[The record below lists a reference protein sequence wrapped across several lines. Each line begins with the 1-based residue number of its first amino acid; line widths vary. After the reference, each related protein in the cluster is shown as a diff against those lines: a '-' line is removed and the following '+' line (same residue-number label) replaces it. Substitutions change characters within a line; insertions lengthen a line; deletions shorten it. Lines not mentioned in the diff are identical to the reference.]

1 MRVFSL
7 WFFSKYLTKRPT
19 AISTF
24 STFAKNCASFSFF
37 DVNGDGK
44 ITEHELNDGRA
55 KRQAKKASEG
65 KMLRN
70 AQSAPSFSEID
81 TNGDGYI
88 SKDEFEMHQKTRH
101 AQ

>member
-1 MRVFSL
+1 MKHVWIMTL
-7 WFFSKYLTKRPT
+7 L
-19 AISTF
+19 IS
-24 STFAKNCASFSFF
+24 SALAAGQGRDMPSFSFF
-37 DVNGDGK
+37 DANSDGK
-44 ITEHELNDGRA
+44 ITESELNDGRE
-55 KRQAKKASEG
+55 KRQAQKKSEG

-88 SKDEFEMHQKTRH
+88 SKEEFEAHQNARR

>member
-1 MRVFSL
+1 MKHL
-7 WFFSKYLTKRPT
+7 WIVTLLVSSVLAVGQGRDMP
-19 AISTF
+19 
-24 STFAKNCASFSFF
+24 SFSFF
-37 DVNGDGK
+37 DADGDGK
-44 ITEHELNDGRA
+44 ITEQELNDGRA
-55 KRQAKKASEG
+55 KRQAQKKSEG

-88 SKDEFEMHQKTRH
+88 SKEEFQAHQKARR